1 MAEDWWHW
9 VPRLDT
15 QVLDLSQSPFHASQP
30 HLRHPHP
37 SAQDSMGRAETVA
50 EQEVNTGKE
59 EKVEEARNARGAE
72 NKVEGGAP

>member
-1 MAEDWWHW
+1 
-9 VPRLDT
+9 
-15 QVLDLSQSPFHASQP
+15 
-30 HLRHPHP
+30 
-37 SAQDSMGRAETVA
+37 MGRAETVA